1 MPSRQWDYFME
12 NFFGDPYMMWHDGI
26 DPTSVNLLKGA
37 ERDQAENML
46 IESMEQGSYWAPMGL
61 RELRSK
67 KAVPIMK
74 NLLIK
79 ATGDLLIEIAIALN
93 VIEDTTE
100 YNSYIIRVLRE
111 YGSPYGRLNA
121 ARKLRDFSTPEVIKS
136 LFDAVSDTDYLV
148 RNHACES
155 LLAIH
160 GFNPVISEYQD
171 IFKLIIVDADNRTG
185 RNTGTAAA
193 AYKKAEEMLRIMF
206 EKSGDQSQ

>member
-1 MPSRQWDYFME
+1 
-12 NFFGDPYMMWHDGI
+12 MMWHDGI

-46 IESMEQGSYWAPMGL
+46 IESMRQGSYWAPMGL
-61 RELRSK
+61 REMCSR
-67 KAVPIMK
+67 KAVPVMRK
-74 NLLIK
+74 LLAK

-100 YNSYIIRVLRE
+100 YNSYIIHVLRE
-111 YGSPYGRLNA
+111 YPSPYGRLNA
-121 ARKLRDFSTPEVIKS
+121 ARKLRDFPTPEVIKA
-136 LFDAVSDTDYLV
+136 LFDAVSDADYLV

-171 IFKLIIVDADNRTG
+171 IFKLIIVEADNRTG
-185 RNTGTAAA
+185 RNTGTTAAV
-193 AYKKAEEMLRIMF
+193 YKKAEEILRIMF